1 MGAAIAKRFQAEGAA
16 VVATGANPETLAKAR
31 KQLSGIEFVASDASD
46 IESIRALVEKLVRDH
61 GRIDILAVNAGT
73 AGYVPVGKVEP
84 HFFDRIFDLNAKG
97 AYFLMQEVVSVMPAG
112 DPSSSRRRS
121 LTRWRCQTTRYTQQ
135 ARRRSDP
142 WGGHSRANL
151 RVVAFG

>member
-31 KQLSGIEFVASDASD
+31 KQLSGIEFVASDAPD
-46 IESIRALVEKLVRDH
+46 IESIRVLVEKLVRDH

-84 HFFDRIFDLNAKG
+84 HFF
-97 AYFLMQEVVSVMPAG
+97 
-112 DPSSSRRRS
+112 
-121 LTRWRCQTTRYTQQ
+121 
-135 ARRRSDP
+135 
-142 WGGHSRANL
+142 
-151 RVVAFG
+151 